1 MFKPPH
7 IYQWIDFLGLFEGHT
22 AEITPHFSG
31 YPAVICPAGVL
42 LHIHTGE
49 IVSTCFVWTF
59 RENPSNFRR
68 KHIMLFFSHI
78 FLDQFSV
85 RVITMFQD
93 AHTTGYIRR
102 CAKNHQW
109 WLWWDISGGQ
119 DFQPDG
125 HRFRGRYALFFG
137 YLKSDPY
144 LLKLLQPGH

>member
-42 LHIHTGE
+42 RWFKISSPIHEEHGESSTYSHRE
-49 IVSTCFVWTF
+49 IVSTCFCLKIWG
-59 RENPSNFRR
+59 NPSNFGR

-93 AHTTGYIRR
+93 AHTTG
-102 CAKNHQW
+102 
-109 WLWWDISGGQ
+109 
-119 DFQPDG
+119 
-125 HRFRGRYALFFG
+125 
-137 YLKSDPY
+137 
-144 LLKLLQPGH
+144 